1 MTWSLSRPFSFIV
14 VKLQDLSCKGSAS
27 YAKFKP
33 EYPAAPYQNILQHA
47 ALPAQDLAVDIA
59 TGSGQAAKDLSKYF
73 RHVIA
78 LDASPD
84 QLKHAAKLA
93 NASLQQGA
101 AENSGLEDGVA
112 DLAAVAQA
120 LHW

>member
-1 MTWSLSRPFSFIV
+1 MTSVSWSSFSTLF
-14 VKLQDLSCKGSAS
+14 SKGSAS
-27 YAKFKP
+27 YAKFRP
-33 EYPAAPYQNILQHA
+33 EYPAALYQHILQYA

-59 TGSGQAAKDLSKYF
+59 TGSGQAAKDLSKHF

-78 LDASPD
+78 LDSSPD

-93 NASLQQGA
+93 NVSFRQGA
-101 AENSGLEDGVA
+101 AETSGLEGGIA